1 MHKNRLQELCHK
13 RMWALPA
20 YTNTR
25 NGPDHNPLFGASV
38 VVDGQTFDAP
48 NLSKSVK
55 EAQNKAAEVALDYL
69 SAIPSASATPSQ
81 AAGDEPPPATN
92 AQISYKSQLQ
102 QYAQKRN
109 IGVLKYDSVREG
121 SAHALR
127 FKARVTIDGQTFES
141 SQYFSTLREAEHS
154 AARVALTS
162 LPLEENRQDEPNFY
176 KNLLQQLVQKEGR
189 SLPIYNT
196 LCDGE
201 SHMPVFASTVVLD
214 GESFVGD
221 VARTKKQAEMNAA
234 KVALDHLKGRINAHS
249 MEVTRGKP
257 NNNLEQ
263 PKIHTSR
270 PLSIMTKERNQIAE
284 GNDACLAKVTQPA
297 TGPSLNYQVNHNDS
311 PFSLGNQLVGVNVI
325 NQPCLTSIP
334 TSTLKIM
341 EDHQAKG
348 DTNVLEQQKDL
359 SVPISNVKIKE
370 EKKANGKIEDNEVVM
385 NTTYHKLSTNT
396 SIIMNERNDVI
407 LPFDYADKLDLSNL
421 KLDSSGSAAKNKIAV
436 VNNSHNSQ
444 NVNNRHD
451 EIFSNEHV
459 DRINFPVS
467 KLDFDVKTKQE
478 ESKDVSTEDIDTEA
492 IKDTDADV
500 LKIADSPS
508 LLCNRVLVYPRKPD
522 MVLPAGATLMPFS
535 DSAWVAVSLDISEH
549 EDNLPTIL

>member
-13 RMWALPA
+13 RMWTLPA

-25 NGPDHNPLFGASV
+25 DGPDHNPIFGASV
-38 VVDGQTFDAP
+38 VVNGQTFDAP

-69 SAIPSASATPSQ
+69 SAIPLASVTPAQ
-81 AAGDEPPPATN
+81 AAGDDPPPAAN
-92 AQISYKSQLQ
+92 AQFSYKSQLQ
-102 QYAQKRN
+102 HYAQKRN

-127 FKARVTIDGQTFES
+127 FKARVTINGQTFES

-196 LCDGE
+196 QCDGE
-201 SHMPVFASTVVLD
+201 SHMPVFTSTVVVD

-234 KVALDHLKGRINAHS
+234 KVALNHLKGRINAHS
-249 MEVTRGKP
+249 MEVTRGKA
-257 NNNLEQ
+257 NNNLKQ
-263 PKIHTSR
+263 PKIHTAR
-270 PLSIMTKERNQIAE
+270 PLSILTKERNQIAE
-284 GNDACLAKVTQPA
+284 GNDACLEKVTKPV
-297 TGPSLNYQVNHNDS
+297 TGLSLNYQVNHNDS
-311 PFSLGNQLVGVNVI
+311 PFSRANQLVGVNVI

-334 TSTLKIM
+334 TSTLKIK
-341 EDHQAKG
+341 EDHQVKG
-348 DTNVLEQQKDL
+348 DTNLLEQQKDL
-359 SVPISNVKIKE
+359 SVPISNMKIKE
-370 EKKANGKIEDNEVVM
+370 ERQANGKFEDNEVVV
-385 NTTYHKLSTNT
+385 NTTYHKLLTNT
-396 SIIMNERNDVI
+396 SIIMNEPNDVI

-421 KLDSSGSAAKNKIAV
+421 KLDSSGSTAKNKTAV
-436 VNNSHNSQ
+436 V

-451 EIFSNEHV
+451 EIFSNDHV
-459 DRINFPVS
+459 DQINFPFS
-467 KLDFDVKTKQE
+467 KLDFDGKTKQE
-478 ESKDVSTEDIDTEA
+478 ESKDVSTEES
-492 IKDTDADV
+492 KDADV

-535 DSAWVAVSLDISEH
+535 DSAWVAVNLDFSDR